1 MVKQLNK
8 DCVNILKQNGHPVII
23 VAAVGEAEAIIN
35 SCEEKGIKVSAVCDN
50 IKEKSL
56 TKFCGLEVVH
66 TPSLPEKFPK
76 ARLIIAS
83 QHIQDCIEQL
93 TLLDTMNFYSPL
105 ELLKNYDIEKFD
117 HKISNS
123 YLKAR
128 ISVCTKSHEM
138 YLNDENKIY
147 MRSIDLMITTRC
159 SLKCESC
166 SNLMQYYVD
175 PKNTDYENILQSLNI
190 LSQNVDEIAE
200 FRIIGGE
207 PLMNRA
213 WSQIVEGISD
223 RYPGREIFIYTN
235 GTIAPRDDKLVNLK
249 GKKVN
254 FIITEY
260 GKLSRNLSKLHEQLD
275 KFKLNFVSTP
285 PNTGLTVVT

>member
-1 MVKQLNK
+1 M
-8 DCVNILKQNGHPVII
+8 
-23 VAAVGEAEAIIN
+23 
-35 SCEEKGIKVSAVCDN
+35 
-50 IKEKSL
+50 
-56 TKFCGLEVVH
+56 
-66 TPSLPEKFPK
+66 PEKFPK

-93 TLLDTMNFYSPL
+93 TLLGYDEFYSPL

-223 RYPGREIFIYTN
+223 RYPGKKFLFI
-235 GTIAPRDDKLVNLK
+235 
-249 GKKVN
+249 
-254 FIITEY
+254 
-260 GKLSRNLSKLHEQLD
+260 Q
-275 KFKLNFVSTP
+275 
-285 PNTGLTVVT
+285 TVL

>member
-1 MVKQLNK
+1 MFIHLP
-8 DCVNILKQNGHPVII
+8 CLKSFQKPG
-23 VAAVGEAEAIIN
+23 
-35 SCEEKGIKVSAVCDN
+35 
-50 IKEKSL
+50 SL
-56 TKFCGLEVVH
+56 FISTHSG
-66 TPSLPEKFPK
+66 
-76 ARLIIAS
+76 R
-83 QHIQDCIEQL
+83 IEQL
-93 TLLDTMNFYSPL
+93 TLGYDEFYSPL

-147 MRSIDLMITTRC
+147 MRSIDLMIITRC
-159 SLKCESC
+159 SLNVKA

-175 PKNTDYENILQSLNI
+175 SKNTDYENILQSLNI

-213 WSQIVEGISD
+213 FSNRGGNKD
-223 RYPGREIFIYTN
+223 RYPGREIFVYTN
-235 GTIAPRDDKLVNLK
+235 GTIAPRDDKELK

-260 GKLSRNLSKLHEQLD
+260 ENCPETFLNCTSNLIN
-275 KFKLNFVSTP
+275 LN
-285 PNTGLTVVT
+285 